1 MNSPC
6 NYINLYPNYPNWLLV
21 PFRLKVSLFVPS
33 AGWFLMPK
41 IPSPNE
47 AMTWNHYSSI
57 MFYPNRWPKW
67 KSLKV
72 IIAEYYHTSIYS
84 EYIITYQCQYLQFLS
99 RNIGNHHPFQVLY
112 LKCSYLLLVKQY
124 AMLNMGISIN
134 SLKGTVP
141 SIHVIT
147 ISLVE
152 DPRRS
157 SRKSQN
163 MSYQSCW
170 SCCMEL
176 SQTPTLCRE
185 TFHLVYTSRCRCFTN
200 WGQLNPVSI
209 PKSVSYGT
217 STGGPLSK
225 YHANV
230 WSRFTSKT
238 SGHDEHVRRIPGYH
252 IDVGKLLGNKPWTT
266 QAPVSKPFSNDE
278 TLVYWLCFIAAFKP
292 SICQKSRRADKR
304 SLQNNLLKT
313 CAEPPLPDH

>member
-1 MNSPC
+1 MQCLTWESPSTA
-6 NYINLYPNYPNWLLV
+6 W
-21 PFRLKVSLFVPS
+21 
-33 AGWFLMPK
+33 
-41 IPSPNE
+41 
-47 AMTWNHYSSI
+47 
-57 MFYPNRWPKW
+57 
-67 KSLKV
+67 
-72 IIAEYYHTSIYS
+72 
-84 EYIITYQCQYLQFLS
+84 
-99 RNIGNHHPFQVLY
+99 
-112 LKCSYLLLVKQY
+112 
-124 AMLNMGISIN
+124 
-134 SLKGTVP
+134 KGTAP
-141 SIHVIT
+141 SFHVIT

-163 MSYQSCW
+163 ISYQSCW
-170 SCCMEL
+170 SCCLEL

-185 TFHLVYTSRCRCFTN
+185 TFHLGVHFPMQMIYKMRSAEQIVANRALNFSPSTSHPSIHPKKC
-200 WGQLNPVSI
+200 QLRYS
-209 PKSVSYGT
+209 T

-230 WSRFTSKT
+230 WSRFTSET

-266 QAPVSKPFSNDE
+266 QAPVSKPFSNNE

>member
-1 MNSPC
+1 M
-6 NYINLYPNYPNWLLV
+6 
-21 PFRLKVSLFVPS
+21 
-33 AGWFLMPK
+33 
-41 IPSPNE
+41 
-47 AMTWNHYSSI
+47 
-57 MFYPNRWPKW
+57 
-67 KSLKV
+67 
-72 IIAEYYHTSIYS
+72 
-84 EYIITYQCQYLQFLS
+84 QFLS

-112 LKCSYLLLVKQY
+112 LKCSYLRLFKQY

-134 SLKGTVP
+134 SLKRHSTFISRHYNKPSGRSTKIPQEIQNISYPHPLQRDIPPGVHFPMQMLYKLRSAEQIVANVLSISVP
-141 SIHVIT
+141 P
-147 ISLVE
+147 L
-152 DPRRS
+152 
-157 SRKSQN
+157 
-163 MSYQSCW
+163 
-170 SCCMEL
+170 
-176 SQTPTLCRE
+176 PT
-185 TFHLVYTSRCRCFTN
+185 
-200 WGQLNPVSI
+200 PVSI

-266 QAPVSKPFSNDE
+266 QAPVSKPFSNNE